1 MAMAKLAAN
10 VEELSNQAELAAH
23 QIRTFQTSRALWFGA
38 FFERMVGV
46 TKKTLQQT
54 SLCQAS
60 AIDDIRAIVTQ
71 MEALVDSR
79 PLIEADDR
87 EIVALTPTH
96 FLVGTSL
103 LTTPPL
109 PSVTPGQKQGSL
121 LEH

>member
-1 MAMAKLAAN
+1 MAKLAAN
-10 VEELSNQAELAAH
+10 VEELSNQAELAVH
-23 QIRTFQTSRALWFGA
+23 QIRWTFQTSRALWFGA
-38 FFERMVGV
+38 FFEPMVGV

-54 SLCQAS
+54 SLCQAN
-60 AIDDIRAIVTQ
+60 AIDDIHAIVTQ

-87 EIVALTPTH
+87 EIVAFTPVH

-109 PSVTPGQKQGSL
+109 PSVTAGQKQGSL